1 MFPSAMPFS
10 TECNTS
16 PVSALL
22 RVMAMRDKSDIST
35 VVKSNA
41 IDNLSVT
48 VSNDTSQEAQLNA
61 RQMLKP
67 IDEWMSRLDESQT
80 SLILRRSKLVTSTG
94 LAATKDDDDE
104 EASQIG
110 SSVKE
115 LLGSYSRSS
124 LEEEN
129 PYNLEVYRFKTA
141 AKCFHP
147 TFQIMMTNLLRIR
160 ITISCRRHRQ
170 R

>member
-1 MFPSAMPFS
+1 MEPDSFLPRLQTHMFPSAMPFS

-22 RVMAMRDKSDIST
+22 RVMAMRDKRDIST
-35 VVKSNA
+35 VVESNA
-41 IDNLSVT
+41 VDNLNVT
-48 VSNDTSQEAQLNA
+48 VCNDISQEAQLNA

-104 EASQIG
+104 EAPQIG
-110 SSVKE
+110 SSVKD
-115 LLGSYSRSS
+115 LLGSCSNSS
-124 LEEEN
+124 LEEGN
-129 PYNLEVYRFKTA
+129 PYNLEVYRFK
-141 AKCFHP
+141 
-147 TFQIMMTNLLRIR
+147 LLQSAFI
-160 ITISCRRHRQ
+160 
-170 R
+170 